1 MIAEKLKKSILQAAI
16 QGKLTKHEP
25 GDGTAAELLQQI
37 AAEKAKFIKE
47 GKIKKE
53 KPLPEITEDEKPF
66 DLPEGWE
73 WCRLGDIITL
83 KGGKRIPAG
92 RQLTTEKTDHIYIRV
107 TDMQNGTILNNDLHY
122 ITDDIYKK
130 ISDYII
136 KTDDLY
142 IVIIVARLSRPK
154 SINF

>member
-37 AAEKAKFIKE
+37 AAEKAKLIKE

-66 DLPEGWE
+66 DLPEGW
-73 WCRLGDIITL
+73 
-83 KGGKRIPAG
+83 
-92 RQLTTEKTDHIYIRV
+92 
-107 TDMQNGTILNNDLHY
+107 
-122 ITDDIYKK
+122 
-130 ISDYII
+130 
-136 KTDDLY
+136 
-142 IVIIVARLSRPK
+142 
-154 SINF
+154 